1 MMKMRVLSGVIFPLI
16 SLGAMA
22 ETISSGFYLSGKLG
36 SSQFRNSQ
44 NTASERGTTVGALN
58 WDMGRTQLENTSSS
72 VFSPSIAV
80 GYRFADDWQQ
90 PVRTELAFQTFGKS
104 EKDFSFKPSASGYW
118 NGNVNNNFALPATA
132 NVYQKTNVNTLM
144 VNAFYDFPL
153 GNDITPYVMAS
164 VGAAFVHHNISTSS
178 NVGGQALEEDS
189 YNSKK
194 TNLAWAVGAGV
205 AWDATENVS
214 VELGYTF
221 TDAGDM
227 NTHWSAENGIIKG
240 DGNVHTKVQLH
251 SLHAGVRYH
260 F

>member
-1 MMKMRVLSGVIFPLI
+1 MKMRVLSGVIF
-16 SLGAMA
+16 SLMSAGVMA
-22 ETISSGFYLSGKLG
+22 ETISSSFYLSGKLG
-36 SSQFRNSQ
+36 ASLFRNSQ
-44 NTASERGTTVGALN
+44 NTASEAGTTVGALN
-58 WDMGRTQLENTSSS
+58 WDMGKTQLENTSSS

-90 PVRTELAFQTFGKS
+90 PVRVELAFQTFGKS
-104 EKDFSFKPSASGYW
+104 EKEFSFQPSANGYW
-118 NGNVNNNFALPATA
+118 NGDVKNNFALPATA
-132 NVYQKTNVNTLM
+132 DVRQKTRVNTLM

-153 GNDITPYVMAS
+153 GNEITPYVTAG
-164 VGAAFVHHNISTSS
+164 VGAAFVRHNIATSS
-178 NVGGQALEEDS
+178 NVGGQALAEDG

-221 TDAGDM
+221 TDAGDI
-227 NTHWSAENGIIKG
+227 TTDWAAANGIIKG
-240 DGNVHTKVQLH
+240 DGDVHTKVQLH
-251 SLHAGVRYH
+251 SLHAGVRYY

>member
-1 MMKMRVLSGVIFPLI
+1 MKMRVLSGVIF
-16 SLGAMA
+16 SLMSASAMA

-36 SSQFRNSQ
+36 ASQFRNSQ
-44 NTASERGTTVGALN
+44 NTASEAGTTVGALN
-58 WDMGRTQLENTSSS
+58 WDMGKSQLENTSSS

-90 PVRTELAFQTFGKS
+90 PVRAELAFQTFGKS
-104 EKDFSFKPSASGYW
+104 EKDFSFKPSANGYW
-118 NGNVNNNFALPATA
+118 NGDAKNNFALPATA
-132 NVYQKTNVNTLM
+132 DVRQKTRVNTLM

-153 GNDITPYVMAS
+153 GNDITPYVMAG
-164 VGAAFVHHNISTSS
+164 VGAAFVRHNIATSS
-178 NVGGQALEEDS
+178 NVGGQALAEDGYS
-189 YNSKK
+189 SKK

-221 TDAGDM
+221 TDAGDITT
-227 NTHWSAENGIIKG
+227 NWSAANGIIKG
-240 DGNVHTKVQLH
+240 DGEVHTKVQLH
-251 SLHAGVRYH
+251 TLHAGVRYH